1 MIKHGKKSLLILDAL
16 SKTSFA
22 KHARTSPTAPH
33 RTPPHPTNK
42 KGKGKEKRSQTLLL
56 LLLLYIS
63 LMDLCSLIDLLTSL

>member
-33 RTPPHPTNK
+33 RTPPIK
-42 KGKGKEKRSQTLLL
+42 KEKEKKKEAKPSSSSSS
-56 LLLLYIS
+56 IS
-63 LMDLCSLIDLLTSL
+63 LSWIFVL

>member
-33 RTPPHPTNK
+33 RTPPHPTPPIKKENQNK
-42 KGKGKEKRSQTLLL
+42 KEAKPSSSSSSSSS
-56 LLLLYIS
+56 IS
-63 LMDLCSLIDLLTSL
+63 LSWIFVL